1 MMKTGLCL
9 LIQLFLQRSGAVP
22 EPDTHIHVYVPPG
35 SGWQLLIKEEKL
47 QSSTCPREAY
57 ICANTQCVL
66 CSVRCPCII
75 YGPLVTTIWRRAGCR
90 GIFGEAGMDTGAYL
104 GGNHG
109 FRVWKSQKCE
119 KMHSAHSSKLGQ
131 IYTLWDTKTHILW
144 FKHSDSIIQLVLSPK
159 GAPPN
164 EEGLTNQGPVQRPE
178 AEIPPFKGNFQGAG

>member
-1 MMKTGLCL
+1 MIKTAFCL

-75 YGPLVTTIWRRAGCR
+75 YGPVVTTIWRRAGCR
-90 GIFGEAGMDTGAYL
+90 GIFGEEGMDTGAYL
-104 GGNHG
+104 GRKGWIQGHIWG
-109 FRVWKSQKCE
+109 GRDGYRSISRILSLKITKVWKN
-119 KMHSAHSSKLGQ
+119 ALR
-131 IYTLWDTKTHILW
+131 TLEQAWANICSMGYQNSN
-144 FKHSDSIIQLVLSPK
+144 FKI
-159 GAPPN
+159 
-164 EEGLTNQGPVQRPE
+164 
-178 AEIPPFKGNFQGAG
+178 